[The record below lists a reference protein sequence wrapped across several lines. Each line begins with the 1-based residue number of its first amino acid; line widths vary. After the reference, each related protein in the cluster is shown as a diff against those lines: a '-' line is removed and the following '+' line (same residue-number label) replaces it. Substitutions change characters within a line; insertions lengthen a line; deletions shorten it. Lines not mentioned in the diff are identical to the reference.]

1 MKKGLKAQLLEV
13 ELALK
18 QEDWARALELYET
31 INKNWEKISK
41 DIDYKEVEESLRLV
55 NFIEKMLTEKI
66 KTLKVEDQYLKTR
79 RSYTKFI

>member
-18 QEDWARALELYET
+18 QEDWARALELYEN

-66 KTLKVEDQYLKTR
+66 KILKVEDQYLKTR